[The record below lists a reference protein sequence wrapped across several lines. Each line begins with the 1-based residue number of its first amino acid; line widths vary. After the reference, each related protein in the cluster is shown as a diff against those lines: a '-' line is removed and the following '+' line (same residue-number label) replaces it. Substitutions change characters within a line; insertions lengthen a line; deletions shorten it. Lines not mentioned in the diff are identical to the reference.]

1 MCLVLVT
8 VDKHNKVMAFIG
20 KWVIKIDRV
29 TQRGKRAI
37 ALGQKQDI
45 FKFRFLSLL

>member
-8 VDKHNKVMAFIG
+8 VDKYNKVMAFIG
-20 KWVIKIDRV
+20 KWVNKIDRV
-29 TQRGKRAI
+29 GARAI

-45 FKFRFLSLL
+45 FKL